1 MNRFLLSLALA
12 LLCTTSLTL
21 SAQSG
26 DNLNMNM
33 SIGADGEQMNMNMSI
48 DADGEQMNMNMSI
61 DADGVDED
69 FEQDSWEQDSWEP
82 AMQAQPGTTAQPT
95 SRPQAPGPSA
105 MGSLDFERYLEAIK
119 SKSFEDSKLKT
130 AKAPLRGQ
138 YLNAE
143 QIGMVM
149 KAFDFEATRLDFAV
163 LAHPRCVDPN
173 NYYLIYDAFDFELSI
188 DELEEALGH

>member
-1 MNRFLLSLALA
+1 MNRVFLSVALA
-12 LLCTTSLTL
+12 LLCTTSITV
-21 SAQSG
+21 SAQSD
-26 DNLNMNM
+26 DNINMNM

-48 DADGEQMNMNMSI
+48 DADGEQMNMNISI
-61 DADGVDED
+61 DGVEEG
-69 FEQDSWEQDSWEP
+69 FEHDNWEP
-82 AMQAQPGTTAQPT
+82 DMQAQPAATAPSA
-95 SRPQAPGPSA
+95 SRPQAPAPGPSA